1 MHLINNTTQ
10 RPNINANGRIIPHY
24 SAFFSLLAFSLFLWA
39 LDLTAWSILR
49 VMMGARGPMAVIPK
63 CMRS

>member
-1 MHLINNTTQ
+1 MQMVRTISD
-10 RPNINANGRIIPHY
+10 Y
-24 SAFFSLLAFSLFLWA
+24 SAFFSLLALSFFLWA